1 MSRLRLSRTSR
12 RLAGSM
18 SVSQE
23 IMSGATDS
31 SRPMVLF
38 GRSGGENP
46 CLQPKCPIHSDLMNR
61 TILALSCLH
70 PMFVDF
76 APIGASVGLLSAE
89 FVGKWRLAL

>member
-12 RLAGSM
+12 RLAGST

-31 SRPMVLF
+31 SRPMVCF
-38 GRSGGENP
+38 GRSGGENL

-70 PMFVDF
+70 CT
-76 APIGASVGLLSAE
+76 
-89 FVGKWRLAL
+89 